1 MQNRKEKTMS
11 VSRSPAQDPATRA
24 VQQAIHSHWVLL
36 LIQGL
41 IMTVLGLVAIAEP
54 VMATFAVD
62 IFVGWLF
69 LIIGMVG
76 LAVLYS
82 PVAVLGFWSR
92 MIISLSAV
100 CIGAFLIWRPFGGIV
115 SVSLAAAVFF
125 CAQAV
130 AQFILAI
137 GHRAQ
142 VASWIWLLLSI
153 LVNFT
158 LAGIALSGVPGKV
171 LWALGLMFGTNL
183 VMWGLALAITA
194 FACRPSP
201 QAE

>member
-1 MQNRKEKTMS
+1 MS
-11 VSRSPAQDPATRA
+11 VSRSPAHDPATRA

-54 VMATFAVD
+54 VMATFAVT
-62 IFVGWLF
+62 IFVGSLF
-69 LIIGMVG
+69 LISGIVG
-76 LAVLYS
+76 LAVLS
-82 PVAVLGFWSR
+82 LPGAVLGFWSR
-92 MIISLSAV
+92 MIISLLAV

-115 SVSLAAAVFF
+115 SIPLAAAVFF
-125 CAQAV
+125 CAQGV
-130 AQFILAI
+130 AQIILAI
-137 GHRAQ
+137 GHRAR
-142 VASWIWLLLSI
+142 VASWIWILLSS

-158 LAGIALSGVPGKV
+158 LAGIALSGVPGKA

-183 VMWGLALAITA
+183 VMWGLALAMTA
-194 FACRPSP
+194 LACRTSP

>member
-1 MQNRKEKTMS
+1 MS
-11 VSRSPAQDPATRA
+11 VSLSPAHDPATRA

-62 IFVGWLF
+62 IFVGSLF
-69 LIIGMVG
+69 LIIGIVG
-76 LAVLYS
+76 LAV

-92 MIISLSAV
+92 MIVSLLAV

-115 SVSLAAAVFF
+115 SVPLAAAVFF
-125 CAQAV
+125 CAQGV
-130 AQFILAI
+130 AQIILAI

-142 VASWIWLLLSI
+142 VASWIWILLSS

-158 LAGIALSGVPGKV
+158 LAGIALSGVPDKA

-183 VMWGLALAITA
+183 VMWGLALAMTA
-194 FACRPSP
+194 LACRTSP